1 MMKKHTAILLLG
13 GNMGRRRRMLSSAR
27 NQIELQAGRML
38 QQSSLYET
46 EPWGFEA
53 GQNFLNQVLVV
64 ETERSPRDLLEVL
77 LGIEKDLGREAAR
90 PGSGYSSRVIDID
103 ILFYDGQ
110 IIDTPSL
117 QVPHPQLHK
126 RRFTLI
132 PLREVA
138 PDLLHPVLQKTT
150 TQLLDECQDPSAV
163 HKVKS

>member
-1 MMKKHTAILLLG
+1 
-13 GNMGRRRRMLSSAR
+13 MGRRRRMLSSAR

-77 LGIEKDLGREAAR
+77 LGIEKDLGREAAQ
-90 PGSGYSSRVIDID
+90 PGSSYSSRVIDID

>member
-1 MMKKHTAILLLG
+1 MKKHTAILLLG
-13 GNMGRRRRMLSSAR
+13 GNQGHRRRMLTSAR
-27 NQIELQAGRML
+27 NQIELHAGRML
-38 QQSSLYET
+38 EQSSLYET
-46 EPWGFEA
+46 EPWGFQA
-53 GQNFLNQVLVV
+53 KQNFLNQVVV
-64 ETERSPRDLLEVL
+64 IETTCQPRELLEML
-77 LGIEKDLGREAAR
+77 LDIEKELGRETAA

-103 ILFYDGQ
+103 ILFYDEQ

-126 RRFTLI
+126 RRFTLE

-150 TQLLDECQDPSAV
+150 TQLLNECQDPSGV